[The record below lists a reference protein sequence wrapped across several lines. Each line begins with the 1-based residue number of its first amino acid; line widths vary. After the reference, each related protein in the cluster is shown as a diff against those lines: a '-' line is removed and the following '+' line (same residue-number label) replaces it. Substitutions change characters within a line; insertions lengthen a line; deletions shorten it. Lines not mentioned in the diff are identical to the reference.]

1 MWCVRACGGD
11 VCVCV
16 ISSVPVCTFASV
28 CVCTSILLCRV
39 CVCVPYV
46 LCINGRRGN
55 SIDNALAIN

>member
-11 VCVCV
+11 VCDFICACLHVCL
-16 ISSVPVCTFASV
+16 SV
-28 CVCTSILLCRV
+28 CVHVYPAVS

>member
-39 CVCVPYV
+39 CVYRMCYALMVEEATV
-46 LCINGRRGN
+46 LIT
-55 SIDNALAIN
+55 L